1 MVFGG
6 VGWAHSGRD
15 GLSCAL
21 QEADLLLEAH
31 PRAGGPGPLGSLVPP
46 PRAACAGLNRGHVHI
61 PASLSRGDLDVTRI

>member
-1 MVFGG
+1 MESGHEAGLVEVRSGVVFGG

-46 PRAACAGLNRGHVHI
+46 TACGMCW
-61 PASLSRGDLDVTRI
+61 P